1 MLDLVPQRAVD
12 SAVNAQGFAE
22 LNDRVVQVRH
32 KDIDDVSLYERFGQ
46 IRRVPIEALTST
58 LDKTPSGEIIRELVE
73 PTRLDDFHAL
83 QNKATGALLNVRP
96 VGKTLCACSPR
107 RTIRTTG

>member
-1 MLDLVPQRAVD
+1 MLDLIPQRAVD
-12 SAVNAQGFAE
+12 SANIE
-22 LNDRVVQVRH
+22 DRVVQVRH

-46 IRRVPIEALTST
+46 IRRVPLEALTST
-58 LDKTPSGEIIRELVE
+58 PDKTPTGEVIRDIVE

-96 VGKTLCACSPR
+96 VGKHYALVLSL
-107 RTIRTTG
+107 IHI